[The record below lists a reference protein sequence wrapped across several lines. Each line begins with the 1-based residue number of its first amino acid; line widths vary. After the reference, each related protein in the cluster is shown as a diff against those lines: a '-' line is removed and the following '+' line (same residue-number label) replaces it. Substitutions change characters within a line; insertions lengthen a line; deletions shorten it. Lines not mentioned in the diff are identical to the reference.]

1 MKLVL
6 IILVIIPLLYLCDH
20 WERKDPHYWDA
31 CRGVH
36 PSFHLLIAPVCLVIR
51 LLTSAWRSQRK
62 IRNIM
67 CFTPPFFFSIIF
79 IIIFLFCLLLFGRPS
94 KVPHFN
100 WPKGASAPAAAGA
113 QMQDMINNK

>member
-1 MKLVL
+1 MKIVL
-6 IILVIIPLLYLCDH
+6 IILIIITLFYLCDH

-36 PSFHLLIAPVCLVIR
+36 PSFHLLIAPVCLAVR

-67 CFTPPFFFSIIF
+67 FFYPPPFFIF
-79 IIIFLFCLLLFGRPS
+79 IILFCLLLFGRPS
-94 KVPHFN
+94 KVPHFD
-100 WPKGASAPAAAGA
+100 WPKGAGAPGRRRRSDARYD
-113 QMQDMINNK
+113 QQ